1 MQLCSLVLLYF
12 STFFVWGY
20 LNQRC
25 EHFAFIL
32 KACSYFCSHDVNQK
46 YYKIFYWFISSTLYW
61 PWKYQSFYIVILK
74 RCEKAHF
81 EKLQDAR
88 LINAINKNNNKNN
101 NKNKD
106 MITKTFK
113 GFVERSGTLLSV
125 IWLKCFFFTYWWEI
139 ASFITFPGFS
149 LLEQSI
155 NTLKLKG
162 SEKTISSSPRNIF
175 FPS

>member
-106 MITKTFK
+106 MITKAFK
-113 GFVERSGTLLSV
+113 EFLLRGTLLSV
-125 IWLKCFFFTYWWEI
+125 IFYLLTRDCFLYNFF
-139 ASFITFPGFS
+139 
-149 LLEQSI
+149 Q
-155 NTLKLKG
+155 
-162 SEKTISSSPRNIF
+162 IF
-175 FPS
+175 FIGKISQYIEVEGF

>member
-46 YYKIFYWFISSTLYW
+46 YYKIFYWFISSALYW

-106 MITKTFK
+106 MITKAFK
-113 GFVERSGTLLSV
+113 GFLFSETLFSV
-125 IWLKCFFFTYWWEI
+125 TWLKFFFLHIGEI
-139 ASFITFPGFS
+139 ASFITFFKFS

-155 NTLKLKG
+155 NTLKKLKA
-162 SEKTISSSPRNIF
+162 SQ
-175 FPS
+175 